1 MMKKSFHIKFIIL
14 HLRHKMSVK
23 LDNEN
28 LKVIRL
34 DNGEIIFS
42 KIVVNDKSKDNGY
55 LELHWPMKVLMKF
68 DEEEKTTQLA
78 LLKWLPFTDTT
89 FVPLAA
95 RCIMSVSELGE
106 DYQDFYLKSV
116 KEDNEHTSEQGL
128 TKMSKILADFE
139 PEGYMN

>member
-1 MMKKSFHIKFIIL
+1 MTE
-14 HLRHKMSVK
+14 
-23 LDNEN
+23 LDKDN

-42 KIVVNDKSKDNGY
+42 KVVVNDKSRDNGY
-55 LELHWPMKVLMKF
+55 LELHWPMKVMMKF
-68 DEEEKTTQLA
+68 NDDEKSTQLA

-95 RCIMSVSELGE
+95 RCIMSVSSLSEQ
-106 DYQDFYLKSV
+106 YQEFYLKSV
-116 KEDNEHTSEQGL
+116 REDSEHTSEQGL

>member
-1 MMKKSFHIKFIIL
+1 MA
-14 HLRHKMSVK
+14 VE

-42 KIVVNDKSKDNGY
+42 KVVVNDKSRDNGY
-55 LELHWPMKVLMKF
+55 LELHWPMKVMMKF
-68 DEEEKTTQLA
+68 DDNEKTTQLA

-95 RCIMSVSELGE
+95 RCIMSVSSLGE
-106 DYQDFYLKSV
+106 QYQDFYLNSV
-116 KEDNEHTSEQGL
+116 KEDNEHTPQEEL

>member
-1 MMKKSFHIKFIIL
+1 MA
-14 HLRHKMSVK
+14 VE

-42 KIVVNDKSKDNGY
+42 KVIVNDKSKDNGY
-55 LELHWPMKVLMKF
+55 LELHWPMKVMMKF
-68 DEEEKTTQLA
+68 NDDEKSTQLA

-95 RCIMSVSELGE
+95 RCIMSVSSLGE
-106 DYQDFYLKSV
+106 EYQDFYLNSV
-116 KEDNEHTSEQGL
+116 REDSEHTSEQGL

>member
-1 MMKKSFHIKFIIL
+1 MA
-14 HLRHKMSVK
+14 VE

-42 KIVVNDKSKDNGY
+42 KVVVNDKSRDNGY
-55 LELHWPMKVLMKF
+55 LELHWPMKVMMKF
-68 DEEEKTTQLA
+68 DDNEKTTQLA

-95 RCIMSVSELGE
+95 RCIMSVSSLGE
-106 DYQDFYLKSV
+106 QYQDFYLNSV
-116 KEDNEHTSEQGL
+116 REDNDHTPEQEL

-139 PEGYMN
+139 PEGFMN

>member
-1 MMKKSFHIKFIIL
+1 MAE
-14 HLRHKMSVK
+14 
-23 LDNEN
+23 LDKDN

-34 DNGEIIFS
+34 DNGEIIFT
-42 KIVVNDKSKDNGY
+42 KVVVNDKSKDNGY
-55 LELHWPMKVLMKF
+55 LELHWPMKVMMKF

-95 RCIMSVSELGE
+95 RCIMSVSSLGE
-106 DYQDFYLKSV
+106 QYQDFYLNSV
-116 KEDNEHTSEQGL
+116 REDNDHTPEQEL

-139 PEGYMN
+139 PEGFMN

>member
-1 MMKKSFHIKFIIL
+1 MAE
-14 HLRHKMSVK
+14 

-42 KIVVNDKSKDNGY
+42 KVVVNDKSKDNGY

-68 DEEEKTTQLA
+68 NDEEKSTQLA

-95 RCIMSVSELGE
+95 RCIMSVSQLGE
-106 DYQDFYLKSV
+106 QYQDFYLNSV
-116 KEDNEHTSEQGL
+116 REDSGHTQDQEL
-128 TKMSKILADFE
+128 NKMSKLLADFE
-139 PEGYMN
+139 PDGLMN

>member
-1 MMKKSFHIKFIIL
+1 MTE
-14 HLRHKMSVK
+14 
-23 LDNEN
+23 LDKDN

-42 KIVVNDKSKDNGY
+42 KVVVNDKSKDNGY
-55 LELHWPMKVLMKF
+55 LELHWPMKVMMKF

-95 RCIMSVSELGE
+95 RCIMSVSSLGE
-106 DYQDFYLKSV
+106 QYQDFYLNSV
-116 KEDNEHTSEQGL
+116 REDNDHTPEQEL

>member
-1 MMKKSFHIKFIIL
+1 MA
-14 HLRHKMSVK
+14 VE

-42 KIVVNDKSKDNGY
+42 KVVVNDKSRDNGY
-55 LELHWPMKVLMKF
+55 LELHWPMKVMMKF
-68 DEEEKTTQLA
+68 DDNEKTTQLA

-95 RCIMSVSELGE
+95 RCIMSVSSLGE
-106 DYQDFYLKSV
+106 QYQDFYLNSV
-116 KEDNEHTSEQGL
+116 REDSEHTSEQEL